1 MSGYDSAMHTGHKIG
16 GIVLA
21 VSLVLCMFVF
31 EIFTQRDFE
40 AANTQASSTM
50 TFLQSITQRYDLF
63 AESSTIKSY
72 RNILEKNR
80 LLQNYIAPE
89 MIVDDKALAR
99 IAYEQ
104 YMTGILV
111 LDEDGSLVAKS
122 SPEAGQLLEM
132 LCAKPGL
139 RDIAQHPQKSYLGTL
154 YYQGKR
160 YGVAVSARTDAKGY
174 LASFKEYDTES
185 YANLA
190 LGDLLDGYNFPLEGA
205 AVIVQGDRVIFQSRS
220 YPESLASA
228 GGETLMQQLK
238 NNQAAVDN
246 LQELETTQGSWYGRT
261 AYYKNYKFH
270 LFFPKKAVYEN
281 RFETMLAAIAVI
293 SLLILILALL
303 MSIWQQKKARQM
315 MEEAY
320 LTDSKVHDAKEQDT
334 MRVLLVEDNK
344 LSMEIAEFIL
354 QGQGLHVLRAFNG
367 EEAVNIFKA
376 SQEGD
381 IALIFMDLHMPV
393 LDGFEATRQIR
404 RMERPDREVPV
415 IALTSANIASVE
427 DEMADAGLDG
437 YISKP
442 LNVAKMQEAIEKY
455 AALKAQDVHEG

>member
-1 MSGYDSAMHTGHKIG
+1 MSGYDSAMHAGHKIG

-228 GGETLMQQLK
+228 GGETLMQQLR

-246 LQELETTQGSWYGRT
+246 LQELETAQGSWYGRT

-320 LTDSKVHDAKEQDT
+320 LADSKVHDAKEQDS
-334 MRVLLVEDNK
+334 MCVLLVEDNK

-404 RMERPDREVPV
+404 RMERPDSDVPV

-455 AALKAQDVHEG
+455 AALKAQDAHEG

>member
-16 GIVLA
+16 AIVLA
-21 VSLVLCMFVF
+21 VSVILCVVVF
-31 EIFTQRDFE
+31 EIFTQRDFD

-63 AESSTIKSY
+63 AESSNIKSY

-80 LLQNYIAPE
+80 LLQNYIAPD

-111 LDEDGSLVAKS
+111 LDEDGSIVAKS

-132 LCAKPGL
+132 LWAKPGL
-139 RDIAQHPQKSYLGTL
+139 KDIAQYPQKSYLGTL

-174 LASFKEYDTES
+174 LASFKEYNTES

-205 AVIVQGDRVIFQSRS
+205 AVIVQGGRVIFQSRS
-220 YPESLASA
+220 YPESLTSA
-228 GGETLMQQLK
+228 GGETLLQQLK
-238 NNQAAVDN
+238 NNQAAVDTM
-246 LQELETTQGSWYGRT
+246 QELETTQGSWYGRT

-320 LTDSKVHDAKEQDT
+320 LADKPHDDKKQELV
-334 MRVLLVEDNK
+334 RVLLVEDNK

-376 SQEGD
+376 SRAGD

-404 RMERPDREVPV
+404 HMERPDSDVPV
-415 IALTSANIASVE
+415 IALTAANIASVKDKMTE
-427 DEMADAGLDG
+427 AGLDG

-455 AALKAQDVHEG
+455 AGIKAQSAHK